1 MLGRFFGWCGL
12 ALGGI
17 FNPAILPPAT
27 TFAEGQ
33 QALMVKMLS
42 RAGIAATVIVVGLAG
57 FLVYLIVTKTAPA
70 LQSLAAYGL
79 LGVAGLYGLI
89 NLIVAISFSV
99 GGPVGRIDLEATR
112 NGIKAGASKQDGQSQ

>member
-1 MLGRFFGWCGL
+1 MRTFFTWAATALAGL
-12 ALGGI
+12 

-42 RAGIAATVIVVGLAG
+42 RAGIAATVVVIALAG
-57 FLVYLIVTKTAPA
+57 FLVFLIVTGTAPE
-70 LQSLAAYGL
+70 LRELAAYGL
-79 LGVAGLYGLI
+79 LGVAALYGLI
-89 NLIVAISFSV
+89 NLIVALSFSV

-112 NGIKAGASKQDGQSQ
+112 NGIKAGASKKDPE